1 MNNSNRYNPIPDP
14 GATALLHSIGLL
26 LQQAGMYGM
35 GHNVAQLALQEA
47 FARLET
53 TLALHGAIEFAVS
66 GSDLLVNGSTLA
78 SKDPSIASMA
88 SRIEQ
93 HKLGGIL
100 FLPAIDHAEFSI
112 FIRLMT
118 SSPAAIANLG
128 GLRQAIED
136 AGLRYVKLVN
146 TEYRKVPE
154 GEPAPPPAPT
164 DSKASDNK
172 VFSLGAGASG
182 GVLDLSSELG
192 GAPQSFAPP
201 SSADEAGAE
210 DAAKRRRREN
220 AKKMAD
226 LLRATAA
233 LLENSGALPPEIEQR
248 QILSAIERILH
259 HLESSSVE
267 VRKQINRLAGQ
278 VEADRQTIASIESA
292 ARRRGIGFNL
302 TRKEL
307 LEQYAE
313 INQEIL
319 QPVTVSAG
327 ALDLLLS
334 GRCGDLSS
342 SQKELIHLAFEGME
356 RVNQLIAYTNRISGL
371 PESLQPDAG
380 VVRDTY
386 RGQDSAP
393 GA

>member
-1 MNNSNRYNPIPDP
+1 
-14 GATALLHSIGLL
+14 
-26 LQQAGMYGM
+26 
-35 GHNVAQLALQEA
+35 
-47 FARLET
+47 
-53 TLALHGAIEFAVS
+53 
-66 GSDLLVNGSTLA
+66 
-78 SKDPSIASMA
+78 
-88 SRIEQ
+88 
-93 HKLGGIL
+93 
-100 FLPAIDHAEFSI
+100 
-112 FIRLMT
+112 MT

-172 VFSLGAGASG
+172 VFSLGVGASG

-192 GAPQSFAPP
+192 GTPQSFAPP

>member
-1 MNNSNRYNPIPDP
+1 MSNTTRVNPIPEP
-14 GATALLHSIGLL
+14 AATALLRSIGLL
-26 LQQAGMYGM
+26 LQQAGMYGLS
-35 GHNVAQLALQEA
+35 HNVAQLALQEA

-53 TLALHGAIEFAVS
+53 MLAMHGAIELAVN
-66 GSDLLVNGSTLA
+66 GSDLLVNGAPLA
-78 SKDPSIASMA
+78 SKDTSVASMA
-88 SRIEQ
+88 LRIEQ

-100 FLPAIDHAEFSI
+100 VLPAIDHAEFSI
-112 FIRLMT
+112 FIRLMA
-118 SSPAAIANLG
+118 SPPAAIANLG
-128 GLRQAIED
+128 GLRQAIEG
-136 AGLRYVKLVN
+136 AGLRYLKLVN

-154 GEPAPPPAPT
+154 GQPPPPPPPPPPPA
-164 DSKASDNK
+164 DNN
-172 VFSLGAGASG
+172 VFTLGAGASG
-182 GVLDLSSELG
+182 GVLDLSAELA
-192 GAPQSFAPP
+192 GAPSPFAPP
-201 SSADEAGAE
+201 PPAEAGPE
-210 DAAKRRRREN
+210 DETKRRRREN
-220 AKKMAD
+220 ARKMAE

-233 LLENSGALPPEIEQR
+233 LLENSGTLPPEIEQQ
-248 QILSAIERILH
+248 QILSAIERILK
-259 HLESSSVE
+259 HLESTSLE
-267 VRKQINRLAGQ
+267 TRKQVNRLAAQ

-292 ARRRGIGFNL
+292 PRRRGIGFNL

-380 VVRDTY
+380 VVRDSY
-386 RGQDSAP
+386 LGQDGQAAR
-393 GA
+393 G

>member
-164 DSKASDNK
+164 DSKSSDNK

-192 GAPQSFAPP
+192 GTPQSFAPP

>member
-14 GATALLHSIGLL
+14 AASALLHSIGLL

-154 GEPAPPPAPT
+154 WEPAPPPAPT
-164 DSKASDNK
+164 GSKASDNK
-172 VFSLGAGASG
+172 VFSLGVGASG

-192 GAPQSFAPP
+192 GTPQSFAPP